1 MVLAGTDGSV
11 LPDMEPEPTGL
22 VMGVVAGLAFGVR
35 GAANFAPPPPRAKFV
50 FQNLLYYRVECEKLF
65 CKTNIKLKELKLNKT
80 EWYPFVHNC
89 MLQVFA
95 NLPII
100 NLTNKIAN
108 NWMQWEIYV
117 FFSKTKS
124 NWSNE
129 PQQ

>member
-1 MVLAGTDGSV
+1 MYTYTENEFIIIKHRNRQTLCKASVVLAGTDGSV

-80 EWYPFVHNC
+80 E
-89 MLQVFA
+89 
-95 NLPII
+95 
-100 NLTNKIAN
+100 
-108 NWMQWEIYV
+108 
-117 FFSKTKS
+117 
-124 NWSNE
+124 
-129 PQQ
+129 